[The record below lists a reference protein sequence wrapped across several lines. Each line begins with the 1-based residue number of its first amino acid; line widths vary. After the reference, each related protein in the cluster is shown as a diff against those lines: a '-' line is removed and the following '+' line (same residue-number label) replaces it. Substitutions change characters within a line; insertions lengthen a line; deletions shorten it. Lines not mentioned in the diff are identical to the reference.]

1 MSCKQQIFFA
11 VFRLKRALVDMGIP
25 AAVDDVV
32 TRYRLRGVFLSVFL
46 FCQPFKH
53 AVSVR
58 DGAFV
63 ALLVLFVLRA
73 AAGRVKLD
81 FRDRTLQALSALV
94 AVAVVSAAISPYVLD
109 SFDAIRKNLFYQVV
123 VFLFIVSE
131 YGTFEELRPVFYSVL
146 LGFAVLSLL
155 IVAKI
160 DTHALL
166 DWLAQ
171 KGENTDLL
179 GGYSLYATFYIPFA
193 IGYLYSSNEKM
204 PVKAALVVILFL
216 EFALSLLN
224 NHRGQIVAI
233 LVSAALVTILRGR
246 YKALIAGAVIC
257 VVISGA
263 VLYGN
268 PRAFDRYETLLT
280 PANYASDDPKGLNER
295 RVIWSGAVDMIRDR
309 PLLGW
314 GYGWKKFGL
323 VPRDAGYLD
332 RWDRKD
338 SAIKYFMG
346 KGDGRANPHNLVLQI
361 LFEVGFIGF
370 VAFVIFWSTVAAK
383 AADAFTKKD
392 TSVKG
397 GAVSAA
403 WLKYCT
409 VGVLVSYVLINMVNG
424 LWEESY
430 GVLMMSFAA
439 FCVVL
444 HREAF
449 KRDDTDAA

>member
-1 MSCKQQIFFA
+1 
-11 VFRLKRALVDMGIP
+11 MGIL
-25 AAVDDVV
+25 AAADDVV
-32 TRYRLRGVFLSVFL
+32 TRYRLRGIFLSVFL

-73 AAGRVKLD
+73 AAGRVRLD

-131 YGTFEELRPVFYSVL
+131 YRTFEELRPVFYSVL
-146 LGFAVLSLL
+146 LGFAALSLL
-155 IVAKI
+155 IVVKI
-160 DTHALL
+160 DTRALL

-171 KGENTDLL
+171 NGDNTGLL

-193 IGYLYSSNEKM
+193 IGYLFSAKEKM
-204 PVKAALVVILFL
+204 PVKAALAVILFL
-216 EFALSLLN
+216 GFTLSLLN

-233 LVSAALVTILRGR
+233 LVSAALVTILSRR

-268 PRAFDRYETLLT
+268 PRAFERYETLLT
-280 PANYASDDPKGLNER
+280 PANYASDSMKGLNDR
-295 RVIWSGAVDMIRDR
+295 RAIWSGAVDMIGDR

-323 VPRDAGYLD
+323 VPKDAGYLD
-332 RWDRKD
+332 RWDGKD
-338 SAIKYFMG
+338 STVKYFMRAG
-346 KGDGRANPHNLVLQI
+346 YGSANPHNLVLQI
-361 LFEVGFIGF
+361 LFEIGF
-370 VAFVIFWSTVAAK
+370 TGLAAFVIFWFTVAAK
-383 AADAFTKKD
+383 AADAFTKKAA
-392 TSVKG
+392 SAKG
-397 GAVSAA
+397 GAVPAA

-409 VGVLVSYVLINMVNG
+409 AGVLVSYVLVNMVNG

-449 KRDDTDAA
+449 KGDGTDAA